1 MGIFQWLS
9 KSRWPTCQPLR
20 TCITKERPMNRLYS
34 GTRRGAFTTLLIP
47 PLLIIL
53 ASVPLS
59 GRAAVNIADP
69 DITHQINSEFLY
81 DPAVPLPTIK
91 VSTDH
96 GIVTLSGRV
105 SNLLAR
111 ERATRIAETVRGV
124 RSVINRI
131 EVKPRVHR
139 SAKWLRQAVK
149 NALLYDAA
157 TDAYEITVNADDQ
170 GQVSLKGSVD
180 SMAERQLAE
189 TVASGV
195 TGVTSVSDSIVIR
208 PRTQRLDSE
217 LQKEIQQRLHWDRLV
232 DDGLIIIEVKDGKAT
247 LSGAVGSAAE
257 KRRAAADAWV
267 AGIREVDNASLEVEK
282 WARDDELRKNKYAT
296 RPDLEIIN
304 AVRDALVY
312 DPRVNAIE
320 LQVRV
325 DKGVVTLRGV
335 VDNIKAMMAAQRDA
349 HNTVGVVQVNSLI
362 KVRPISKLA
371 DDKIARNVERA
382 LQRNPFTENDDI
394 QVTVKNQV
402 VMLEGSVD
410 SYFEKAEAENDA
422 FLAKGVRDVH
432 NKLKVQ
438 QPKAMNFDPY
448 VYSWS
453 IYTYPWYKTLTVVPN
468 ASDREIRN
476 RIENELWWSPFVNA
490 EDVNVSV
497 DAGVAT
503 LSGNV
508 DSWTEYNAARE
519 NAFEGGAIAVINKLH
534 VNEAS

>member
-9 KSRWPTCQPLR
+9 KSRWPTCQQLR

-34 GTRRGAFTTLLIP
+34 GARRGAFATLLIP
-47 PLLIIL
+47 PLLMIL
-53 ASVPLS
+53 VLLPIS
-59 GRAAVNIADP
+59 GRAAVNIADH
-69 DITHQINSEFLY
+69 DITHQINSEFIY
-81 DPAVPLPTIK
+81 DPAVPLHTIK

-96 GIVTLSGRV
+96 GIVTLTGRV

-111 ERATRIAETVRGV
+111 ERATHIAETVRGV

-131 EVKPRVHR
+131 EVKPRVQR

-149 NALLYDAA
+149 NALSYDAA
-157 TDAYEITVNADDQ
+157 TNAYEITVNADDQ
-170 GQVSLKGSVD
+170 GQVSLNGSVD

-189 TVASGV
+189 TVAKGV

-208 PRTQRLDSE
+208 PGTQRLDRE
-217 LQKEIQQRLHWDRLV
+217 LRKEIQQRLHWDRLV
-232 DDGLIIIEVKDGKAT
+232 DDGLIITEVKDGKAT

-267 AGIREVDNASLEVEK
+267 AGIKEVDNASLEVEK
-282 WARDDELRKNKYAT
+282 WARDDELRKNKYAA
-296 RPDLEIIN
+296 RSDLEIIN

-312 DPRVNAIE
+312 DPRVNATE

-325 DKGVVTLRGV
+325 DNGVVTLRGV

-362 KVRPISKLA
+362 KVRPISKLD
-371 DDKIARNVERA
+371 DDKIAQNVQRA

-402 VMLEGSVD
+402 VRLDGSVD

-422 FLAKGVRDVH
+422 FLARGVRDVH
-432 NKLKVQ
+432 NELKVQ

-453 IYTYPWYKTLTVVPN
+453 IYTYPWYKNLTVVPN

-519 NAFEGGAIAVINKLH
+519 NAFEGGAIAVIDKLH
-534 VNEAS
+534 VNEAN